1 MWQLLAITSAIF
13 SAIAD
18 IFEKK
23 ALFKIEPVGFSLL
36 LSAVTFLLALPLLY
50 FVEFSQISKS
60 PVFVLYLKSVLG
72 AVAFLIK
79 NHLN

>member
-1 MWQLLAITSAIF
+1 MWQLLAITSAVF
-13 SAIAD
+13 SALAA

-50 FVEFSQISKS
+50 FVEFDQISTAA
-60 PVFVLYLKSVLG
+60 VFVSL
-72 AVAFLIK
+72 FLTSQ
-79 NHLN
+79 